1 MRIDKYKTTDG
12 HDKGTIWD
20 GYTDPD
26 GVWHQDANGFILGYI
41 FGFCGCGMPTEAMKY
56 IRDVMQHVENL
67 HVLNNPDELTP
78 DARSALYDKWA
89 EDGKAIFPNQGAE
102 YFAYYV
108 LDAKG
113 LTEHGGSV
121 PGWLTPKGREVLSDI
136 NEILTMEEN
145 DHE

>member
-1 MRIDKYKTTDG
+1 MRIDKYKTTDD
-12 HDKGTIWD
+12 HDTVWH

-26 GVWHQDANGFILGYI
+26 GVWHQDAEGLILGHI

-67 HVLNNPDELTP
+67 RLMRHSVENTP
-78 DARSALYDKWA
+78 ITRDAMYDKWS
-89 EDGKAIFPNQGAE
+89 EDGKAIFSNQGAE

-136 NEILTMEEN
+136 NEILTMEKNE
-145 DHE
+145 DE